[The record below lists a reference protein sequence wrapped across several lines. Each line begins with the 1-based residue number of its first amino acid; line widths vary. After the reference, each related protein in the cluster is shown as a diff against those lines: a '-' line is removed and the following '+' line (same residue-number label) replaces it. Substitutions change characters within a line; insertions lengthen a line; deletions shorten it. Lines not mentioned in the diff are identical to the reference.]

1 MTIKKINIGIV
12 GGAGYTAGELLRIS
26 LYHPNINIDFVYS
39 TSMAGEPIYKAHQDL
54 LGTTDLTFSGEINKD
69 VDVIFLCLGHGNSKA
84 FLDKNDIPSKVKII
98 DLSNDFRLEKDRTY
112 KSREFVYGLIELNED
127 SIVSAQNIANP
138 GCFATAIQ
146 LAVLP
151 LADSGKLNSD
161 LHINAITG
169 STGAGVKPSE
179 TTHFSWRNDNISTY
193 KEFSHQHLGEIKESV
208 KSLQNDFDGEIN
220 FLPYRGNFSRG
231 ILATMYTKF
240 EGSLDDALAIYKDFY
255 SWSKQVSVVIDDI
268 HLKQV
273 VNTNRAIISLSKHGN
288 KLLVTSIIDNLLKGA
303 SGQAIQ
309 NMNLMFGLSVD
320 TGLNLKANYF

>member
-1 MTIKKINIGIV
+1 MTVKKINIGIV
-12 GGAGYTAGELLRIS
+12 GGAGYTAGELLRIA

-39 TSMAGEPIYKAHQDL
+39 TSMAGEPIYKAHHDL
-54 LGTTDLTFSGEINKD
+54 LGVSDLTFSSEINNS
-69 VDVIFLCLGHGNSKA
+69 VDVIFLCLGHGNSKS
-84 FLDKNDIPSKVKII
+84 FLDKNIIPSGVKII
-98 DLSNDFRLEKDRTY
+98 DLSKDFRLKDDSSYLDRD
-112 KSREFVYGLIELNED
+112 FVYGLIELNSDE
-127 SIVSAQNIANP
+127 IKSAKNIANP

-151 LADSGKLNSD
+151 LAESGKLISD

-169 STGAGVKPSE
+169 STGAGVKPTE
-179 TTHFSWRNDNISTY
+179 TTHFSYRNDNISTY
-193 KEFSHQHLGEIKESV
+193 KEFTHQHLGEINESI
-208 KSLQNDFDGEIN
+208 KSLQPNFDNEVN

-240 EGSLDDALAIYKDFY
+240 DGSLDDAIAIYDEFY
-255 SWSKQVSVVIDDI
+255 SWSNQVTVTSEQI

-273 VNTNRAIISLSKHGN
+273 VNTNNAIISLAKHGD

-309 NMNLMFGLSVD
+309 NMNLMFGLDQS
-320 TGLNLKANYF
+320 TGLNLKANFF